1 MLCASE
7 AGAQPR
13 TWRYNGTGQWRESED
28 APGPART
35 GNVPNKTLDKA
46 ERLTDSGR
54 LEPAHDILLDWLKR
68 TPKAP
73 DRDRAVYL
81 LAQVYYANGDRVWCF
96 YECDELLDNYPDS
109 RLFFPALRLQY
120 QVADAFL
127 NGYKKK
133 FLGLAVVGMREEA
146 IEMLFRIQERS
157 PGSPIAERSL
167 LRTADHYYHT
177 SEFDLSAD
185 AYGAFLRTY
194 PRSSQGPKA
203 RLRQA
208 YSNFAQFRGPRYDA
222 TPLIDA
228 RAQFQDIIVRYPA
241 LAQEEG
247 LQGFIDKIEDQL
259 AQKVYIR
266 ADFYRRTH
274 EPAAAVF
281 VYRTLIQQYPNSRQ
295 AAAARKELSRMPRWA
310 LNHPEPPVM
319 KK

>member
-1 MLCASE
+1 MGRNAVFAAAVLMFCMLCASE

-157 PGSPIAERSL
+157 PDHPSRSA
-167 LRTADHYYHT
+167 RCFGRRITT
-177 SEFDLSAD
+177 
-185 AYGAFLRTY
+185 TT
-194 PRSSQGPKA
+194 PPSSTCPPTHMAPFCG
-203 RLRQA
+203 R
-208 YSNFAQFRGPRYDA
+208 
-222 TPLIDA
+222 
-228 RAQFQDIIVRYPA
+228 
-241 LAQEEG
+241 
-247 LQGFIDKIEDQL
+247 
-259 AQKVYIR
+259 IR
-266 ADFYRRTH
+266 
-274 EPAAAVF
+274 
-281 VYRTLIQQYPNSRQ
+281 
-295 AAAARKELSRMPRWA
+295 AARKAPRHACGRRIPTSRNFAARATMPRPA
-310 LNHPEPPVM
+310 LMPAPSSRTSSFATRPWPRKKDYRDSLIRSRINWPRRCTSAPTSIDEPTNPPRRSSSIAP
-319 KK
+319 